1 MPAEPRLTR
10 NGEVA
15 AVEMGPGLVRRA
27 IACGDRMLLVEVAVA
42 AGAVVPQHNHP
53 HEQVGYVARGR
64 FEFTLGDSTD
74 PVSRKTL
81 VAGDGYAIPGGLP
94 HSVLALEDS
103 VAVDVF
109 SPVREE
115 YR

>member
-1 MPAEPRLTR
+1 MPAEPRLSLNR
-10 NGEVA
+10 EVA
-15 AVEMGPGLVRRA
+15 AVSMGPGLVRRA

-42 AGAVVPQHNHP
+42 AGAIVAQHSHP

-64 FEFTLGDSTD
+64 FEFTLGDSASPLD
-74 PVSRKTL
+74 RRTL
-81 VAGDGYAIPGGLP
+81 SAGDGYTIPGGLL

-115 YR
+115 YK